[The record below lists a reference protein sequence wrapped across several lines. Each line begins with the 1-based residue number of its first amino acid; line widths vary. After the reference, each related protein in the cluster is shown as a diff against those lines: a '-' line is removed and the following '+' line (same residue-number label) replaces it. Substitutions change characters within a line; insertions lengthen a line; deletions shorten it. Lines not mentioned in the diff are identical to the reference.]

1 MLSKNCSYKFYLFIT
16 FFIASICYADKEE
29 INNYEAKKKSL
40 LIFNIISTKGH
51 LAIEGRYLALE
62 RRNALMEMKGN
73 GDEIADL
80 ALDLYNF
87 LGGVERGN
95 TSAENKLEKLA
106 RENNP
111 RFQCLFVEYWNRYE
125 LSEQKKLEWD
135 KYVASAS
142 DAKIPYCM
150 EINSLHLLKEKPLL
164 KLNLEH
170 EAAMLGDMRA
180 QFLMSRRYYKG
191 DGIEKNMD
199 KAYCWDKEFRKTSL
213 ESYGVEGG
221 DQTMRYFYKK
231 EVGKNPELVLTSED
245 CKVLNRNL

>member
-1 MLSKNCSYKFYLFIT
+1 MPSKNCSYKFFLFIT
-16 FFIASICYADKEE
+16 FFTATICYAGKEE
-29 INNYEAKKKSL
+29 INNYETKNKAL

-51 LAIEGRYLALE
+51 LAIKGRYLALE
-62 RRNALMEMKGN
+62 RKNAVMEMKED

-80 ALDLYNF
+80 ALDLYDF
-87 LGGVERGN
+87 QRGVKRGN

-111 RFQCLFVEYWNRYE
+111 RFQCLFVEYWGRYE
-125 LSEQKKLEWD
+125 LSETKKLEWD

-164 KLNLEH
+164 KLKLEH

-180 QFLMSRRYYKG
+180 QFLLSHRYFKG
-191 DGIEKNMD
+191 DGVEKNMD
-199 KAYCWDKEFRKTSL
+199 KAYCWREEYKKTSQ
-213 ESYGVEGG
+213 ESYGVDGR
-221 DQTMRYFYKK
+221 DQTVRHFYKK
-231 EVGKNPELVLTSED
+231 EVGKDPELVLTSEE
-245 CKVLNRNL
+245 CKLMNRNL